1 MLRLTQKRYVDFQGW
16 MMATN
21 AVIMTGVWVTFIWI
35 IANSSFQDKT
45 FKNINSYSFSRD
57 IYSFDIICININIA

>member
-21 AVIMTGVWVTFIWI
+21 AVIMTGVWVTLVLSLMGIL
-35 IANSSFQDKT
+35 
-45 FKNINSYSFSRD
+45 
-57 IYSFDIICININIA
+57 